1 MTTLIVMPPLN
12 YCCEVSL
19 QFDRYTGLYPQHILT
34 IYCSFWRD
42 LSILKRHHAFKFL
55 HVVSLIFLSSFGFFF
70 SFGSCF
76 FLVSLVVSSFLL
88 LGFVLLS
95 GILAK
100 PNTAGFP
107 NTAELVAAWMR
118 MLFSFVITCLLIA
131 SQHHDCV
138 FLLRWKCNRN
148 SGCRIC
154 MNVCPH
160 FEWFILCLYMPPIV
174 SWWSQWVVVAA
185 HACYSW
191 SRWRF
196 DTLLV
201 TLIKVMTALV
211 VLLASNGCCGDL
223 FLCNFI
229 DMCIVILTAVELKTW
244 LVLGVYLYSY
254 RVVCPQI

>member
-1 MTTLIVMPPLN
+1 
-12 YCCEVSL
+12 
-19 QFDRYTGLYPQHILT
+19 
-34 IYCSFWRD
+34 
-42 LSILKRHHAFKFL
+42 
-55 HVVSLIFLSSFGFFF
+55 
-70 SFGSCF
+70 
-76 FLVSLVVSSFLL
+76 L

-185 HACYSW
+185 CPCSSW
-191 SRWRF
+191 WRWWS
-196 DTLLV
+196 DTLWAKLW
-201 TLIKVMTALV
+201 KVMSCGTWKF
-211 VLLASNGCCGDL
+211 LLL
-223 FLCNFI
+223 QFLCNFI
-229 DMCIVILTAVELKTW
+229 DKLTCFSLY
-244 LVLGVYLYSY
+244 VLHALASKS
-254 RVVCPQI
+254 